1 MKVLITN
8 SGVYI
13 NDALAP
19 VVAYHLSANA
29 ESPGPAKLSL
39 RLVIPQSDITV
50 DLTGVEIEPREGV

>member
-8 SGVYI
+8 GGVYI

-29 ESPGPAKLSL
+29 ESPGPVKLSL
-39 RLVIPQSDITV
+39 RLLVPASDVTV
-50 DLTGVEIEPREGV
+50 DLTGVEIEPDHG